1 MDRLR
6 RHPAQQ
12 SPKGHPMRVLHL
24 SLLLVLLPA
33 CAGELRYAKRALQ
46 EGTHAPAVRAPLNPE
61 SLYGGSA
68 NITLTGPVVLPLVIA
83 SADDASPLVRVRLG
97 EGEAAKDHLF
107 ILDPSVALS
116 EVSDGVVETLGLK
129 PKERSVDG
137 WIGDPES
144 PDAYVQLDGVLLAE
158 GAVIDGLWAKTG
170 YQRKIGGLSIDG
182 VIGLGGLPQLVGAL
196 SRTHGTLTLA
206 PVSSAEAVL
215 NEIPGR
221 ELKVSRSLGGVV
233 TQGRVTIGYNVPS
246 TFLVPV
252 SIGGKD
258 GVAALA
264 LSGSRARGP
273 MAELSRPLVD
283 AATPLTRL
291 GNLRL
296 VQSSLG
302 LGGETMSVTAMETLD
317 LRGYAQEPYDVV
329 LRAPVTG
336 AWDLAWDF
344 NAGVLRL
351 APASLPNAT
360 SPAAPLNPNAP
371 IPADRAQA
379 LKVEGLLRKLA
390 PDPKTGEPPKPEAL
404 AGTHRALA
412 TVYSGLEGFEAK
424 ALEHATLAQSTW
436 PEACASEQ
444 LLGDLRWSA
453 GDAAAAARHYER
465 AVGLYG
471 AWIDLPR
478 DERKQH
484 QTSKAEAEKKGE
496 PYAGPAPQDSACAS
510 ARSAWAK
517 ALFAQGQH
525 DAVLKLYAEGLNDP
539 RPRLAIDLEL
549 ALLAGNVHLSRGD
562 DRAAE
567 AAYLQALRRD
577 GATDPRVLLS
587 LGLAQRADPETF
599 PAALNHL
606 SEAVW
611 RGGGIIAERALAQ
624 VSAAAGDPTL
634 RLNDAQALAKTYET
648 SPLAELVVAEL
659 LARTAQDPV
668 EAATLAAA
676 RAEASLRAGRGGD
689 ALLVTY
695 AYALAL
701 KGDLTAAH
709 ALAEP
714 YAKQDPDAAEW
725 LIVLAQLASAAGDAE
740 SAARYVRLAA
750 QRAPDNPALALAL
763 RD

>member
-12 SPKGHPMRVLHL
+12 SPKGHLMRALHL
-24 SLLLVLLPA
+24 SLLLLLLPA
-33 CAGELRYAKRALQ
+33 CASELRYAKRALQ
-46 EGTHAPAVRAPLNPE
+46 EGTHAPAVRAPLSPE
-61 SLYGGSA
+61 ALYGGSA
-68 NITLTGPVVLPLVIA
+68 KVTLTAPVVLPLVSA
-83 SADDASPLVRVRLG
+83 SFDDASPLVWVRLG
-97 EGEAAKDHLF
+97 EGEAARDHLF
-107 ILDPSVALS
+107 ILDPSVGLS
-116 EVSDGVVETLGLK
+116 EVSDGLIETLGLK
-129 PKERSVDG
+129 PRARSVDG

-144 PDAYVQLDGVLLAE
+144 PDAYVQLDGVRLAE

-182 VIGLGGLPQLVGAL
+182 VIGLGGLNQLVGAL
-196 SRTHGTLTLA
+196 SRTNGTLTLA
-206 PVSSAEAVL
+206 PASSAEAVL
-215 NEIPGR
+215 GALKGR
-221 ELKVSRSLGGVV
+221 EVPLTRSLGGVV
-233 TQGRVTIGYNVPS
+233 TQGRVTVGYNLPT

-252 SIGGKD
+252 NIGGED

-264 LSGSRARGP
+264 LSGSLKRGP
-273 MAELSRPLVD
+273 MAELSRPRVD

-302 LGGETMSVTAMETLD
+302 LGGETMSVTALETFD
-317 LRGYAQEPYDVV
+317 LRGFAQEPYDVV
-329 LRAPVTG
+329 LRPQVTG

-344 NAGVLRL
+344 NAGVLRF
-351 APASLPNAT
+351 APATRANAI
-360 SPAAPLNPNAP
+360 SPQPPLDPKAP

-379 LKVEGLLRKLA
+379 LKVEGLLKKLE
-390 PDPKTGEPPKPEAL
+390 PDPETGEPPKPEAL
-404 AGTHRALA
+404 AGAHRALA

-444 LLGDLRWSA
+444 LLGALRWSA

-471 AWIDLPR
+471 AWADLPR
-478 DERKQH
+478 DERARLQE
-484 QTSKAEAEKKGE
+484 SKAEAEKQGE
-496 PYAGPAPQDSACAS
+496 TYAGPAPQEGACAS
-510 ARSAWAK
+510 ARSGWAK

-525 DAVLKLYAEGLNDP
+525 DAVLKLYAEGLNDE
-539 RPRLAIDLEL
+539 RPRLAVDLEL

-567 AAYLQALRRD
+567 AAYLQALRRG
-577 GATDPRVLLS
+577 GATDPRVLLG
-587 LGLAQRADPETF
+587 LGLTQRSDPKTAQ
-599 PAALNHL
+599 AALNNL
-606 SEAVW
+606 TEAVW
-611 RGGGIIAERALAQ
+611 RGGGIIAVRALAQ
-624 VSAAAGDPTL
+624 TSAAVGDPSA
-634 RLNDAQALAKTYET
+634 RLAEAQALAQALDI
-648 SPLAELVVAEL
+648 SPIAALLVAEL
-659 LARTAQDPV
+659 LANTAQDPA
-668 EAATLAAA
+668 EAATLAAV
-676 RAEASLRAGRGGD
+676 RAEAGLRAGRGGD
-689 ALLVTY
+689 ELLVPY

-701 KGDLTAAH
+701 KGDQSTART
-709 ALAEP
+709 LAEGQ
-714 YAKQDPDAAEW
+714 AKQDPASAEW
-725 LIVLAQLASAAGDAE
+725 LIVLAQLATAAGDAE

>member
-1 MDRLR
+1 MDRLMK
-6 RHPAQQ
+6 HPAQQ
-12 SPKGHPMRVLHL
+12 SPKGHPMRALQL
-24 SLLLVLLPA
+24 SLLFVLLPA

-46 EGTHAPAVRAPLNPE
+46 EGTHAPAVRAGIAPE
-61 SLYGGSA
+61 TLYGGSA
-68 NITLTGPVVLPLVIA
+68 EVTLTGPVVLPLVIA
-83 SADDASPLVRVRLG
+83 SPDDASPLVRVRLG

-129 PKERSVDG
+129 PKQRSVDG
-137 WIGDPES
+137 WIGDPEA
-144 PDAYVQLDGVLLAE
+144 PDAYVKLDGVQLAE

-170 YQRKIGGLSIDG
+170 YTRKIGGLTIDG
-182 VIGLGGLPQLVGAL
+182 VIGLGGLPQLAGAL
-196 SRTHGTLTLA
+196 SRTKGTLTLA
-206 PVSSAEAVL
+206 PVSSAQAVL
-215 NEIPGR
+215 NEIKGR
-221 ELKVSRSLGGVV
+221 EVSVTRSLGGAV
-233 TQGRVTIGYNVPS
+233 TQGRVTIGYNVPT

-252 SIGGKD
+252 TIGGKD

-264 LSGSRARGP
+264 LSGSLKSGP

-283 AATPLTRL
+283 SAAALTTL
-291 GNLRL
+291 GNLRV

-302 LGGETMSVTAMETLD
+302 LGGETMSLTAMETLD
-317 LRGYAQEPYDVV
+317 LRGFAQEPYDVV
-329 LRAPVTG
+329 LRAQVTG

-344 NAGVLRL
+344 NAGVLRF
-351 APASLPNAT
+351 APASRPDRT
-360 SPAAPLNPNAP
+360 TPPAPLDPKKP

-379 LKVEGLLRKLA
+379 LKVENLLKKLE

-424 ALEHATLAQSTW
+424 ALEHATLAQTTW

-444 LLGDLRWSA
+444 LLGELRWSA

-465 AVGLYG
+465 AVSLYG
-471 AWIDLPR
+471 AWIELPR

-484 QTSKAEAEKKGE
+484 QEAKAEAEKKGE
-496 PYAGPAPQDSACAS
+496 TYAGPAPQDGGCAS
-510 ARSAWAK
+510 ARSDWAK

-525 DAVLKLYAEGLNDP
+525 DAVLKLYDEGLNDP
-539 RPRLAIDLEL
+539 RPRLALDMEL

-567 AAYLQALRRD
+567 AAYLQALRRG
-577 GATDPRVLLS
+577 GATDPRVLLG
-587 LGLAQRADPETF
+587 LGLAQHGDPQTVD
-599 PAALNHL
+599 AALNNL

-611 RGGGIIAERALAQ
+611 RGGGIIAVRALAQ
-624 VSAAAGDPTL
+624 VSAAALDPAA
-634 RLNDAQALAKTYET
+634 RLTDAQALAKTYET
-648 SPLAELVVAEL
+648 SPVAELLVAEL

-668 EAATLAAA
+668 EAATIAVA
-676 RAEASLRAGRGGD
+676 RAEVGLRAGRGGD
-689 ALLVTY
+689 ELLATY

-701 KGDLTAAH
+701 KGDLPAAR
-709 ALAEP
+709 ALAEAQ
-714 YAKQDPDAAEW
+714 AKQDPDSAEW